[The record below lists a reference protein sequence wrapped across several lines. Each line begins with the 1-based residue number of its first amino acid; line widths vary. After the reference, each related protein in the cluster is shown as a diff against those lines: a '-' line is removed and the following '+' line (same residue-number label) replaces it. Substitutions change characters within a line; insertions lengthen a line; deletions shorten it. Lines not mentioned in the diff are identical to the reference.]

1 MQSANQT
8 ISGLATMQY
17 YKTHGEPAWQHG
29 PAAKS
34 PQNGQGLIVI
44 GDYLGLPYLIY
55 WPIRRLDHIAR
66 YLLHKC
72 KTRRKVCR

>member
-1 MQSANQT
+1 MAI
-8 ISGLATMQY
+8 ISGLATMQYY

-66 YLLHKC
+66 YLLRFSSPMVILAASAH
-72 KTRRKVCR
+72 

>member
-1 MQSANQT
+1 MSWNIQVYPSQKNCRET
-8 ISGLATMQY
+8 
-17 YKTHGEPAWQHG
+17 WQHG
-29 PAAKS
+29 PAAKP

-66 YLLHKC
+66 YLLVFNRTNMKQI
-72 KTRRKVCR
+72 TE